1 MPLDVPDLADDVIWL
16 RPPALADVDAI
27 TAAVQDPA
35 IPRFTRIPSPYT
47 RDDAVAWV
55 GSATAG
61 WQRGDQ
67 AGFVIV
73 DRATEALVGGI
84 GVHQLDTRA
93 GPPFVG
99 YWVDAA
105 ARGRGVATRAVRL
118 VVGWAL
124 GPLGLTQLTAWVY
137 ADNAVSPR
145 VLERVG
151 FRRDPGAP
159 ELLPHA
165 AGRGRRSRSASTG
178 RTWRARS

>member
-1 MPLDVPDLADDVIWL
+1 VPLDVPDLADDAVRL
-16 RPPALADVDAI
+16 RPPALGDVDAI

-35 IPRFTRIPSPYT
+35 IPRFTRIPSPYA

-55 GSATAG
+55 GAATAG

-84 GVHQLDTRA
+84 GVHQLDARA

-124 GPLGLTQLTAWVY
+124 GPVGLTELTAWVY
-137 ADNAVSPR
+137 ADNEVSPR

-159 ELLPHA
+159 ELLAHA
-165 AGRGRRSRSASTG
+165 AGSRPAYAFRLDRAGLASAS
-178 RTWRARS
+178 